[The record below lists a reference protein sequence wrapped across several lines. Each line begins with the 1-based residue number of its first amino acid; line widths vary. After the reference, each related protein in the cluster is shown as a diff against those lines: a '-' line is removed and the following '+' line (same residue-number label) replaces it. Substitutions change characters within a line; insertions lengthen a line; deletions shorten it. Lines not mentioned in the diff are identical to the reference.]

1 MLSWLHVMQVEA
13 DADLAE
19 RACTP
24 LRPAYAQDVRD
35 AALVAA
41 NATDKLLT
49 ENVTFFGSATQVG
62 HPTGLPGLPPPRLRL
77 PLCCLCAA
85 VHSQRHAVPAAG
97 APPHS

>member
-1 MLSWLHVMQVEA
+1 MFDQFLRGDSLEECY
-13 DADLAE
+13 DA
-19 RACTP
+19 
-24 LRPAYAQDVRD
+24 
-35 AALVAA
+35 VAA
-41 NATDKLLT
+41 VANRWLDMLDTLLT